1 MKSILMLIPKL
12 SKREKAVLF
21 LCVGLIILSVLYNF
35 ILEPIAKKWIGFNSE
50 IEIMRLK
57 LKRSAEVV
65 KRQRDIMD
73 QYKSVSSFI
82 KLDNASEEEEMAM
95 LLDELEKLASSSS
108 VRITN
113 IKPRQSRESGYY
125 KKYVVEVE
133 SEGNISGF
141 SKFLYGIQNSRQFLD
156 VEKLSLTT
164 KGASSDLLKGQMV
177 VVRILP

>member
-1 MKSILMLIPKL
+1 
-12 SKREKAVLF
+12 
-21 LCVGLIILSVLYNF
+21 
-35 ILEPIAKKWIGFNSE
+35 
-50 IEIMRLK
+50 
-57 LKRSAEVV
+57 
-65 KRQRDIMD
+65 MD